1 MREVLAEHEISQ
13 PIRIQDISTEE
24 EAVRHRYLGSP
35 SIRIHGLDIDPE
47 MRGFD
52 DYGLS

>member
-1 MREVLAEHEISQ
+1 LREVLAEHKISLS
-13 PIRIQDISTEE
+13 IRIQDITIEE

-47 MRGFD
+47 ARAFD
-52 DYGLS
+52 DYGLG